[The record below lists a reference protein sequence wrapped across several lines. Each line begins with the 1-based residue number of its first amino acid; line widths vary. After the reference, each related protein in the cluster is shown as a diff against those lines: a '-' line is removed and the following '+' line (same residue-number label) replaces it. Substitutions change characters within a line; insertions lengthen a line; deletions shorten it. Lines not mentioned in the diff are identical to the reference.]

1 MRLLAAFAVS
11 GLLLLA
17 AADKKPPVAET
28 GNQRLGITATLYHDK
43 EAVKEAVGSDLGGYF
58 IVVRVELAPKDGQ
71 ALNVLRDDFL
81 LRSHSDGQK
90 SGPFAPSQIAGRGAL
105 VVGRAVYGG
114 GVAPY
119 DPTGPVW
126 GGIPGTGGMPQQLP
140 QQGSGVGNMAGEE
153 GATVTAQSGVKDKE
167 NPVLAVLKQK
177 VLPEKE
183 IREPLAGLLYFSL
196 EGKHKPKD
204 LELQYNGPAG
214 KLTLQFH

>member
-11 GLLLLA
+11 GLLLLP

-58 IVVRVELAPKDGQ
+58 IVVRVELAPKGGQ

-114 GVAPY
+114 GVAPN

-126 GGIPGTGGMPQQLP
+126 GGIPGTGQMPQQLP
-140 QQGSGVGNMAGEE
+140 QQGGGVGNMAGEE
-153 GATVTAQSGVKDKE
+153 EATVTAQSGAKDKD

-196 EGKHKPKD
+196 DGKHKPKD

-214 KLTLQFH
+214 KLTLQFR

>member
-58 IVVRVELAPKDGQ
+58 IVVRVELAPKGGQ

-114 GVAPY
+114 GVAPN

>member
-114 GVAPY
+114 GVAPN

-153 GATVTAQSGVKDKE
+153 GATVTAHSGAKDKE

>member
-114 GVAPY
+114 GVAPN

-153 GATVTAQSGVKDKE
+153 GATVTAKSGVKDKE

>member
-114 GVAPY
+114 GVAPN

-153 GATVTAQSGVKDKE
+153 GATVTAQSGAKDKE
-167 NPVLAVLKQK
+167 NPMLAVLKQK

-214 KLTLQFH
+214 KLTLQFR

>member
-17 AADKKPPVAET
+17 AAEKKPPVAEAA
-28 GNQRLGITATLYHDK
+28 NQRLGITATLYHDK
-43 EAVKEAVGSDLGGYF
+43 EAVREVVGSDLGGFF
-58 IVVRVELAPKDGQ
+58 IVVRVELAPKGGQ
-71 ALNVLRDDFL
+71 PLNVLLDDFL

-90 SGPFAPSQIAGRGAL
+90 SGPFTPSQIAGRGAL
-105 VVGRAVYGG
+105 VVGRTLYGG
-114 GVAPY
+114 GLAAG

-126 GGIPGTGGMPQQLP
+126 GGIPGTGQMPQQLP
-140 QQGSGVGNMAGEE
+140 GQGGGIGNAAGVEE
-153 GATVTAQSGVKDKE
+153 ATVTAQSGAKDKE

-183 IREPLAGLLYFSL
+183 TSEPLAGLLYFSL
-196 EGKHKPKD
+196 EGKQKPKD

-214 KLTLQFH
+214 KLSLQFR